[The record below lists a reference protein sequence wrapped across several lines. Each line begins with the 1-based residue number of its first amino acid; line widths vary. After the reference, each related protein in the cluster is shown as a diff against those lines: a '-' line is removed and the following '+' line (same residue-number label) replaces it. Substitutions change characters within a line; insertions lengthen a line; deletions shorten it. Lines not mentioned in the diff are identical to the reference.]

1 MQAEINA
8 LPVFPE
14 AARLPVNILGL
25 TQIDDGGGNATIVT
39 GRTIPWLQDTEEWK
53 AWDSWQV
60 TYRDVF
66 ILDAENRVVGI
77 YNLTPHNLA
86 DSTNYATLMNMILEA
101 AELEAEAEITI
112 K

>member
-77 YNLTPHNLA
+77 E
-86 DSTNYATLMNMILEA
+86 ILDVKRRLPEA
-101 AELEAEAEITI
+101 QLKQIQFEVA
-112 K
+112 